1 MGRPLFSAEELAEL
15 AVFDAEMD
23 AKPLS
28 AQEYKECAQRDKNAV
43 MAEKSTKER
52 QQARRIAAKKREYY
66 EANKDQIAAYQ
77 REYREA
83 KKRR

>member
-1 MGRPLFSAEELAEL
+1 MGRPLFSPEELAEL
-15 AVFDAEMD
+15 AAFDAEAD

-28 AQEYKECAQRDKNAV
+28 AQEYRETAQRDKDAV
-43 MAEKSTKER
+43 MAEKGTKER
-52 QQARRIAAKKREYY
+52 QQARRIAAKKREYR

>member
-1 MGRPLFSAEELAEL
+1 MRRPLFSAEELAEL
-15 AVFDAEMD
+15 AAFDAEMD
-23 AKPLS
+23 AKPLF
-28 AQEYKECAQRDKNAV
+28 AQEYKESAQRDKDAV

-52 QQARRIAAKKREYY
+52 QQARK
-66 EANKDQIAAYQ
+66 IAAYQ